1 MLLKIEDL
9 EQKIAQNP
17 ALKIGCIV
25 DTNVVFATSFPL
37 DTYNDWGEEV
47 FDTLHKLNIPVF
59 TNLNVRSEFIDLNR
73 RVLIPEGLIDFY
85 DDYSEVLSGEIESS
99 LKSLKT
105 RKNKANNE
113 NRTFKFNDTDIKQF
127 MQMFKKL
134 EHSSGKDLWQL
145 FCQYYLLPY
154 IENAWEKAVQRM
166 KINFL
171 GTREIESKEFFDKH
185 PSWENMVKI
194 VGLSGIGS
202 SDAMIINLFQESKI
216 PLMITADVGVKN
228 TLLDFMPAEKF
239 VLAPNPT
246 N

>member
-47 FDTLHKLNIPVF
+47 FDILHKLNIPIF

-85 DDYSEVLSGEIESS
+85 DDYSELLNGEIESS

-105 RKNKANNE
+105 RKNKANTE

-127 MQMFKKL
+127 MQMFKARAFIWKR
-134 EHSSGKDLWQL
+134 
-145 FCQYYLLPY
+145 FM
-154 IENAWEKAVQRM
+154 AT
-166 KINFL
+166 FL
-171 GTREIESKEFFDKH
+171 S
-185 PSWENMVKI
+185 V
-194 VGLSGIGS
+194 LS
-202 SDAMIINLFQESKI
+202 F
-216 PLMITADVGVKN
+216 
-228 TLLDFMPAEKF
+228 TLH
-239 VLAPNPT
+239 
-246 N
+246 